1 MIKHTESLLFSGIT
15 EEEANKM
22 LKCSR
27 AVEKSVDAGE
37 IIFGQNDKPVY
48 IYLLLEGQVIIT
60 KYLPSGRRDILLTVQ
75 SGDVFGEV
83 FFFSKEEYY
92 WYDAVAVRKSRMLM
106 LPYSFIYGFCANACE
121 HHKQLIHN
129 LLDIQS
135 RCNLQMMKKLH
146 IVTGTTLKQKLGLWI
161 LDRIDENNE
170 VHLDMTR
177 EELADYLG
185 AARPSLSR
193 TLAQMQD
200 EGIITIDKKKI
211 RIKDAGLFEEMFEE

>member
-27 AVEKSVDAGE
+27 AMEKSIDAGE
-37 IIFGQNDKPVY
+37 IIFGQDDKPVY
-48 IYLLLEGQVIIT
+48 IYMLLEGQVIIT

-75 SGDVFGEV
+75 PGDVFGEV

-92 WYDAVAVRKSRMLM
+92 WYDAVAVKKSRVLM
-106 LPYSFIYGFCANACE
+106 LPYTFIYGFCANACE

-161 LDRIDENNE
+161 LDQIDGNNE

-193 TLAQMQD
+193 TLTQMQD

-211 RIKDAGLFEEMFEE
+211 RIRSAELFEEMFEE